1 VRCGINWGEGR
12 GHDDDLD
19 LVAGS
24 LCDMRRRQ
32 QRDGMSWGGGGDG
45 GGGDGP
51 TFGVGKVGR
60 QPLQGVVGLTNRV
73 GEIDGALWVF
83 TGRNRPEGA
92 MLPMD
97 GDPL

>member
-1 VRCGINWGEGR
+1 
-12 GHDDDLD
+12 
-19 LVAGS
+19 
-24 LCDMRRRQ
+24 
-32 QRDGMSWGGGGDG
+32 MSWGGSGDG

-60 QPLQGVVGLTNRV
+60 RPLRGVVGLTNRV

-83 TGRNRPEGA
+83 TGRNQPEGA